1 MQKREKRLGYTLII
15 LASIVIILA
24 GIKAAAV
31 IVVPF
36 LLSLFLAT
44 ILSPFYLWLKKQ
56 GAGEIPSLL
65 MIVFFLVLI
74 IGSMIT
80 LIGNSVQDF
89 SQNVPLYETK
99 LRSDLKQMLEIINQW
114 GMHVPKEDMLAM
126 FHTDSVMRYIAV
138 TLKSFGSLLTNSFMI
153 ILIVIFMLLEIS
165 QFSTKLNQTHLKG
178 LKTLIQVSDKI
189 KHYILLKALTSAAT
203 GIIVTLFLKVMDIHY
218 AVLWGLLAFLLNF
231 IPNIGSIL
239 AAVPAVLM
247 ALVQYNFSTALFIA
261 GGYLA
266 VNVTIGSILE
276 PRILGKGLGLS
287 TLIVFLSLIFWGWLL
302 GPVGMLLSVPLTVI
316 IKIALDTQPDTRWIA
331 TLLGS
336 GGDAKVKENDLKQM
350 CRAETGF

>member
-1 MQKREKRLGYTLII
+1 MQAKHTNIGYTLMV

-44 ILSPFYLWLKKQ
+44 ILSPFYLWLKKL
-56 GAGEIPSLL
+56 GLGEIPSLL
-65 MIVFFLVLI
+65 IIVLFLVLVI
-74 IGSMIT
+74 SSMIT

-99 LRSDLKQMLEIINQW
+99 LRSDLQHMLEIIDKW
-114 GMHVPKEDMLAM
+114 GFHVPKKDILAM
-126 FHTDSVMRYIAV
+126 FHTDSVMRYIAM

-165 QFSTKLNQTHLKG
+165 QFTSKLSQTNIKG
-178 LKTLIQVSDKI
+178 LMTLIEVSDKI

-203 GIIVTLFLKVMDIHY
+203 GIIITIFLKLTGIHY

-239 AAVPAVLM
+239 AAIPAVLM
-247 ALVQYNFSTALFIA
+247 ALVQYNFTTALIVA

-287 TLIVFLSLIFWGWLL
+287 TLVVFLSLIFWGWLL

-316 IKIALDTQPDTRWIA
+316 IKIALDTQPDTKWIA

-336 GGDAKVKENDLKQM
+336 GADIKAKKEV
-350 CRAETGF
+350 

>member
-1 MQKREKRLGYTLII
+1 MQNHHAITPTHPLII

-24 GIKAAAV
+24 GVKTATV

-44 ILSPFYLWLKKQ
+44 ILSPFYLWLKKW
-56 GAGEIPSLL
+56 GLGEFFSLL
-65 MIVFFLVLI
+65 IIVLFLFVV
-74 IGSMIT
+74 IGSMVT

-89 SQNVPLYETK
+89 SQNIPLYEYK
-99 LRSDLKQMLEIINQW
+99 LRTDLQETLKALEAW
-114 GMHVPKEDMLAM
+114 GIQIPQKDILAM
-126 FHTDSVMRYIAV
+126 FHTDAVMRYIAV

-153 ILIVIFMLLEIS
+153 ILSVIFMLMEIS
-165 QFSTKLNQTHLKG
+165 QFTLKLTQTNSKSLQ
-178 LKTLIQVSDKI
+178 TLTEVSDKI

-203 GIIVTLFLKVMDIHY
+203 GLIITLTLKVFGIHY

-247 ALVQYNFSTALFIA
+247 AMVQFNFSMALIVATA
-261 GGYLA
+261 YLGI
-266 VNVTIGSILE
+266 NILIGSVLE
-276 PRILGKGLGLS
+276 PRILGRGLGLS

-316 IKIALDTQPDTRWIA
+316 IKIALDAQPNTQWIA

-336 GGDAKVKENDLKQM
+336 GGDIKAKKALTP
-350 CRAETGF
+350 APPSP

>member
-1 MQKREKRLGYTLII
+1 MQKREKRLGYTLIVA
-15 LASIVIILA
+15 ASIVIILA
-24 GIKAAAV
+24 GIKLAAV
-31 IVVPF
+31 IIVPF

-44 ILSPFYLWLKKQ
+44 ILSPFYLWLKKF
-56 GAGEIPSLL
+56 GFGELFSLL
-65 MIVFFLVLI
+65 IIVFFLFTI

-89 SQNVPLYETK
+89 NRNVPIYELK
-99 LRSDLKQMLEIINQW
+99 LSADIRHMLEIMDNW
-114 GMHVPKEDMLAM
+114 GIHVPKEDILAM

-165 QFSTKLNQTHLKG
+165 QFTSKLGQTHLQS
-178 LKTLIQVSDKI
+178 LSTLIEVSDKI

-203 GIIVTLFLKVMDIHY
+203 GIIITLFLKLMGIHY

-239 AAVPAVLM
+239 AAIPAVLM
-247 ALVQYNFSTALFIA
+247 AMVQFDFTTALMIT
-261 GGYLA
+261 GGYLT

-316 IKIALDTQPDTRWIA
+316 IKIALDTQPDTQWIA

-336 GGDAKVKENDLKQM
+336 GGDAKVKEND
-350 CRAETGF
+350 

>member
-1 MQKREKRLGYTLII
+1 MQERRTRLGYTLIVM
-15 LASIVIILA
+15 ASIVIILA
-24 GIKAAAV
+24 GVKMAAV
-31 IVVPF
+31 IIVPF

-44 ILSPFYLWLKKQ
+44 ILSPFYLWLKKL
-56 GAGEIPSLL
+56 GLGEFFSLL
-65 MIVFFLVLI
+65 IIVLFLFLI
-74 IGSMIT
+74 ISSMIT
-80 LIGNSVQDF
+80 LIGNSAQDF
-89 SQNVPLYETK
+89 SQNVPIYEIK
-99 LRSDLKQMLEIINQW
+99 LRSDLRHMLEIMDRW
-114 GMHVPKEDMLAM
+114 GLHVPKEDILAM
-126 FHTDSVMRYIAV
+126 FHTNSIMRYIAI

-165 QFSTKLNQTHLKG
+165 QFSSKLGKTHLKS
-178 LKTLIQVSDKI
+178 LDTLIKVSDKI

-203 GIIVTLFLKVMDIHY
+203 GIIITIFLKFLGLHY

-247 ALVQYNFSTALFIA
+247 GMIQFDLTTALIVA

-316 IKIALDTQPDTRWIA
+316 IKIALDTQPDTKWIA

-336 GGDAKVKENDLKQM
+336 GGDMKAKNDV
-350 CRAETGF
+350 

>member
-1 MQKREKRLGYTLII
+1 MQAKHTKIGYTLMV

-24 GIKAAAV
+24 GIKTAAV

-44 ILSPFYLWLKKQ
+44 ILSPFYLWLKKF
-56 GAGEIPSLL
+56 GLGEIPSLL
-65 MIVFFLVLI
+65 IILFFLILI
-74 IGSMIT
+74 IGSMIS

-89 SQNVPLYETK
+89 SQNVPLYEAK
-99 LRSDLKQMLEIINQW
+99 LHSDLQHMLEMMDTW
-114 GMHVPKEDMLAM
+114 GIHVPQKDILAM
-126 FHTDSVMRYIAV
+126 LHTDSVMRYIAV

-153 ILIVIFMLLEIS
+153 ILIVIFMLMEIS
-165 QFSTKLNQTHLKG
+165 QFTSKLRQTNIKR
-178 LKTLIQVSDKI
+178 LKTIIEVSDNI

-203 GIIVTLFLKVMDIHY
+203 GIIITIFLKLMGIHY
-218 AVLWGLLAFLLNF
+218 AILWGLLAFLLNF

-247 ALVQYNFSTALFIA
+247 ALVQYNFTTALIVA

-336 GGDAKVKENDLKQM
+336 GGDIKAKQN
-350 CRAETGF
+350 A

>member
-1 MQKREKRLGYTLII
+1 MQAKQMNIGYTLMV

-44 ILSPFYLWLKKQ
+44 ILSPFYLWLKKL
-56 GAGEIPSLL
+56 GLGELPSLFI
-65 MIVFFLVLI
+65 IVLFLVLVI
-74 IGSMIT
+74 SSMIS

-89 SQNVPLYETK
+89 SQNVPHYEVK
-99 LRSDLKQMLEIINQW
+99 LRTDLRHMFEILDKW
-114 GMHVPKEDMLAM
+114 GLHVPKEDMLAM

-138 TLKSFGSLLTNSFMI
+138 TLKSFGTLLTNSFAI

-165 QFSTKLNQTHLKG
+165 QFSEKLSQTNHHNG
-178 LKTLIQVSDKI
+178 LATLIEVSDKI

-203 GIIVTLFLKVMDIHY
+203 GIIITIFLKVIGIHY

-239 AAVPAVLM
+239 AAIPAVLM
-247 ALVQYNFSTALFIA
+247 ALIQYNFTTALIVA

-316 IKIALDTQPDTRWIA
+316 IKIALDTQPNTQWIA

-336 GGDAKVKENDLKQM
+336 GGDIKVKKE
-350 CRAETGF
+350 A